1 MARKTGITTNM
12 LGRLVRLRAEYVAD
26 QLGGR
31 DMLHGNATAEV
42 VAVYYDTDGTLTF
55 QVVGSTTGQIMD
67 QYPRYLEVVD
77 GKDG

>member
-1 MARKTGITTNM
+1 MARKTSITTNM
-12 LGRLVRLRAEYVAD
+12 LGRLVRLRAEYKPNM
-26 QLGGR
+26 LGGR

-42 VAVYYDTDGTLTF
+42 VAVYYDPEGTLTY

-77 GKDG
+77 GTDG